1 MSFSELAFHHRL
13 ARPGTIIDVGANIGA
28 FSCHFSTWEGN
39 RLVAFEPFPP
49 TFERL
54 KATLLEGHGGKLPAT
69 TKLYMAAVGEVFGTA
84 KMRVPVVNNDLIHE
98 WASLAKSFEG
108 LDGVSVCEVE
118 VPVCTVD
125 GLNLDDVTAIKIDAE
140 GYEIEVLHGAR
151 HTIERCHPIISCELE
166 ERHREGVTWYV
177 PGFMRGLG
185 YDGWFYNGNEF
196 WPISLL
202 DRPTMQVAT
211 NSPAGSTYS
220 DPYIHEFMFIHRET
234 YDLRRRLLEFGPFRS
249 A

>member
-1 MSFSELAFHHRL
+1 
-13 ARPGTIIDVGANIGA
+13 
-28 FSCHFSTWEGN
+28 
-39 RLVAFEPFPP
+39 
-49 TFERL
+49 
-54 KATLLEGHGGKLPAT
+54 
-69 TKLYMAAVGEVFGTA
+69 
-84 KMRVPVVNNDLIHE
+84 MRVPVVNNDLIHE

-118 VPVCTVD
+118 VPICTVD

-220 DPYIHEFMFIHRET
+220 TRTFTSLCLFIV
-234 YDLRRRLLEFGPFRS
+234 RRMTFAGACWSLAHSAQPRWLSKLLAAR
-249 A
+249 